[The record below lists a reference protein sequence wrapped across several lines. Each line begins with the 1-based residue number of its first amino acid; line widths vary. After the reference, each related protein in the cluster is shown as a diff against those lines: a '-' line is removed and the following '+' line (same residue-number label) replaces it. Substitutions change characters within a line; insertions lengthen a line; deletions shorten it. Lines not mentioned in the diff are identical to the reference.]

1 MNSLAIIVAALMM
14 KEESS
19 FIMNIDLQSMVK
31 MTLRVLNFL

>member
-1 MNSLAIIVAALMM
+1 MNSLAIIVAALMI